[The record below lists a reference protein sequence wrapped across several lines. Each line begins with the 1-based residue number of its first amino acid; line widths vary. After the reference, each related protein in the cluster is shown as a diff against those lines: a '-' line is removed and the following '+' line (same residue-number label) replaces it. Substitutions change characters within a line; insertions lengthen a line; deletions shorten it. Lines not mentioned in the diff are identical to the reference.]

1 MARASG
7 GAAIHAGG
15 YIRRSKVGRTIV
27 VAPARNQHA
36 EKVASYMS
44 DIVFFNG
51 SFLERGQVRISPDDR
66 GFLFADG
73 IYEVVRYYRGRPFE
87 LGMHME
93 RMRNGLAALRIG
105 GVDADQI
112 PGIGAEL
119 LARNGLESS
128 DAVLYLQVTRGAAP
142 RVHHFPDSP
151 VEPTLFVTVRAFT
164 PSVNPAEGVSVITVP
179 DHRWTR
185 CDIKSVSLLPNCMA
199 AQEAHERGA
208 YEAILVRD
216 GVALEGTR
224 SSFFAVLDG
233 EVRTAPNN
241 NYILPGVTRA
251 VTLQLCAEAKIP
263 FAERPV
269 LVGEM
274 LRADELFLAGT
285 TTEILPIV
293 ELDGA
298 PVGSGKPG
306 PITSVLADRFRT
318 RIESL

>member
-1 MARASG
+1 MPD
-7 GAAIHAGG
+7 
-15 YIRRSKVGRTIV
+15 T
-27 VAPARNQHA
+27 
-36 EKVASYMS
+36 
-44 DIVFFNG
+44 VFFNG
-51 SFLERGQVRISPDDR
+51 AYLQREDVRISPDDR

-73 IYEVVRYYRGRPFE
+73 IYEVVRYYGGRPFE
-87 LGMHME
+87 LSAHVE
-93 RMRNGLAALRIG
+93 RMRDGLAALRIE
-105 GVDADQI
+105 GVNPDSI

-119 LARNGLESS
+119 LVRNGLESS
-128 DAVLYLQVTRGAAP
+128 DAILYLQVTRGAAP

-164 PSVNPAEGVSVITVP
+164 PSVDPSEGVGVITAP

-199 AQEAHERGA
+199 AQDAHERGA
-208 YEAILVRD
+208 YEALLVRD

-224 SSFFAVLDG
+224 SSFFAVIDG
-233 EVRTAPNN
+233 KVRTAPRS

-251 VTLQLCAEAKIP
+251 VALELCAEAEIP

-269 LVGEM
+269 LVDEM

-285 TTEILPIV
+285 TTEIMPIV
-293 ELDGA
+293 ELDGS

-306 PITSVLADRFRT
+306 AITSVLADRFRT